1 MGILGAAVITIISTE
16 NLLKGYSLVQLIFDR
31 DMIVLIKHTVNWELI
46 RQ

>member
-1 MGILGAAVITIISTE
+1 MGILGAAVITIIPTE
-16 NLLKGYSLVQLIFDR
+16 ILLKVYSLVQLIFDH